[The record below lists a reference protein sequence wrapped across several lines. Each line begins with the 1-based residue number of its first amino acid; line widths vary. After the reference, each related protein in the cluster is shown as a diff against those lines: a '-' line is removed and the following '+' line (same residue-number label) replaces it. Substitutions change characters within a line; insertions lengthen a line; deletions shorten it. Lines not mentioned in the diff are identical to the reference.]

1 MASGS
6 QFYDAHKDLF
16 EFETY
21 STIHEHSKT
30 GAIIQQADALST
42 SPYSP
47 TRKRN
52 IFEPSDESQTIKV
65 DMNRRRINEADE
77 GDEGVFNKQHADTQH
92 RRYIKRLEEA
102 NKVAR
107 FESLDNLLTKG
118 VNAAHS
124 NNGNV
129 VYGSPKRNVA
139 KMLGVT
145 PVQSN
150 QVNDARNTQKDSSL
164 QVAKAP
170 LPRINVPNVTDIDF
184 GEMKSKKNK
193 NSNNN
198 NSNNSN
204 NNMRQDDEFV
214 NIQQQQ
220 PQHHVYNNNNMKNKN
235 QQRTPQKPI
244 QPPPPHRRLKEKNR
258 SSYQEY
264 SSPSMQRRVIVPKD
278 DVKKLLIAE
287 EKVFHQRNDEFYG
300 TGKRQV
306 KPLKLSPRLQ
316 SVSILPL
323 NAEPLV
329 HRNGKKLL
337 QPALT
342 SRNEVSHHLWA
353 DIRNNPSAK
362 PTTGMF
368 NPDLPSRKMFNLPST
383 EKERLD
389 LLEKTRFLLNYCG
402 GKSFTGYESDMPPP
416 VVNRLKAYQNLKQR
430 KEMLRNLYKKD
441 VEKQKAIVESR
452 LRDWY

>member
-30 GAIIQQADALST
+30 GAILQQADALST

-107 FESLDNLLTKG
+107 FESLDNLLSKG

-145 PVQSN
+145 PLQSN
-150 QVNDARNTQKDSSL
+150 QVNDARNIQKDSSL

-170 LPRINVPNVTDIDF
+170 LPRIYVPNVTDIDF
-184 GEMKSKKNK
+184 GEMKSKK
-193 NSNNN
+193 
-198 NSNNSN
+198 
-204 NNMRQDDEFV
+204 
-214 NIQQQQ
+214 
-220 PQHHVYNNNNMKNKN
+220 
-235 QQRTPQKPI
+235 
-244 QPPPPHRRLKEKNR
+244 
-258 SSYQEY
+258 
-264 SSPSMQRRVIVPKD
+264 
-278 DVKKLLIAE
+278 
-287 EKVFHQRNDEFYG
+287 
-300 TGKRQV
+300 
-306 KPLKLSPRLQ
+306 
-316 SVSILPL
+316 
-323 NAEPLV
+323 
-329 HRNGKKLL
+329 
-337 QPALT
+337 
-342 SRNEVSHHLWA
+342 
-353 DIRNNPSAK
+353 
-362 PTTGMF
+362 
-368 NPDLPSRKMFNLPST
+368 
-383 EKERLD
+383 
-389 LLEKTRFLLNYCG
+389 
-402 GKSFTGYESDMPPP
+402 
-416 VVNRLKAYQNLKQR
+416 
-430 KEMLRNLYKKD
+430 
-441 VEKQKAIVESR
+441 KQK
-452 LRDWY
+452 

>member
-145 PVQSN
+145 PLQSN
-150 QVNDARNTQKDSSL
+150 QVNDARNIQKDSSL

-170 LPRINVPNVTDIDF
+170 LPRINVPN
-184 GEMKSKKNK
+184 
-193 NSNNN
+193 
-198 NSNNSN
+198 
-204 NNMRQDDEFV
+204 DDEFV